1 METIIGFVIGY
12 LTGVSEGRD
21 GLKRARASV
30 QAIRKSPEFRRL
42 VSDAV
47 TVAQGV
53 AGRAAKGGLSS
64 TVSGVADLI
73 SSRAAERSQRAA

>member
-1 METIIGFVIGY
+1 METIIGFIVGY

-21 GLKRARASV
+21 GLKRARASLE
-30 QAIRKSPEFRRL
+30 AIRNSPEFRRL
-42 VSDAV
+42 LSDGI

-64 TVSGVADLI
+64 TVSGVTELI
-73 SSRAAERSQRAA
+73 SSRAATRDRRAA

>member
-1 METIIGFVIGY
+1 METIIGFVVGY

-30 QAIRKSPEFRRL
+30 QAIRDSPEVRRL
-42 VSDAV
+42 VADAV
-47 TVAQGV
+47 TVAQGM

-64 TVSGVADLI
+64 TVSSVAELI
-73 SSRAAERSQRAA
+73 SSRAADHGQHAA

>member
-1 METIIGFVIGY
+1 METIIGFVVGY
-12 LTGVSEGRD
+12 LTGASEGRD

-30 QAIRKSPEFRRL
+30 QAIRDSPEFRRL
-42 VSDAV
+42 VADAV

-64 TVSGVADLI
+64 TVSSVAEMI
-73 SSRAAERSQRAA
+73 SNRNGDRGQRAA

>member
-1 METIIGFVIGY
+1 METIIGFIVGY
-12 LTGVSEGRD
+12 LTGMSEGRD

-30 QAIRKSPEFRRL
+30 QAIRNSPEFHRL

-64 TVSGVADLI
+64 TISSVGDLI
-73 SSRAAERSQRAA
+73 ASRAGARDQHPA

>member
-1 METIIGFVIGY
+1 METIIGFVVGY

-30 QAIRKSPEFRRL
+30 QAIRNSPEFRQM

-47 TVAQGV
+47 TVAQGM
-53 AGRAAKGGLSS
+53 AGRAAKGGLSG
-64 TVSGVADLI
+64 TVSSVAELI
-73 SSRAAERSQRAA
+73 SNRASERGQRAA

>member
-1 METIIGFVIGY
+1 METIIGFAVGY

-30 QAIRKSPEFRRL
+30 QAIRNSPEFRRL

-47 TVAQGV
+47 TVAQGA
-53 AGRAAKGGLSS
+53 AGRAAKGGLGAAVSS
-64 TVSGVADLI
+64 VAELI
-73 SSRAAERSQRAA
+73 SSRAADRGQRAA

>member
-1 METIIGFVIGY
+1 MEAFIGFVVGY
-12 LTGVSEGRD
+12 LTGASEGRD

-30 QAIRKSPEFRRL
+30 TAIRNSPEFRRL

-53 AGRAAKGGLSS
+53 AGRVAKGGLSGS
-64 TVSGVADLI
+64 VSGVAELI
-73 SSRAAERSQRAA
+73 NNRAGDRGQHAA

>member
-1 METIIGFVIGY
+1 METIIGFVVGY
-12 LTGVSEGRD
+12 LTGVSEGKD

-30 QAIRKSPEFRRL
+30 QAIRNSAEFRRL
-42 VSDAV
+42 VSDGI

-64 TVSGVADLI
+64 TVSSVAELI
-73 SSRAAERSQRAA
+73 SSRAGERGQRAA

>member
-30 QAIRKSPEFRRL
+30 QAIRNSPEFRRM

-47 TVAQGV
+47 TVAQGA
-53 AGRAAKGGLSS
+53 AGRAAKGGLGS
-64 TVSGVADLI
+64 TVSSVAELI
-73 SSRAAERSQRAA
+73 SSRAADRGQHAA

>member
-1 METIIGFVIGY
+1 METIIGFIVGY

-21 GLKRARASV
+21 GLKRARASLE
-30 QAIRKSPEFRRL
+30 AIRNSPEFRRL
-42 VSDAV
+42 LSDGI

-64 TVSGVADLI
+64 TVSGVTELI
-73 SSRAAERSQRAA
+73 SSRAAARDRRAA

>member
-1 METIIGFVIGY
+1 METIIGFVVGY
-12 LTGVSEGRD
+12 LTGVSEGKD

-30 QAIRKSPEFRRL
+30 QAIRNSPEFRQM

-47 TVAQGV
+47 TVAQGM

-64 TVSGVADLI
+64 TVSSVAELI
-73 SSRAAERSQRAA
+73 SRRASERGQRAA